1 MLFYSFAVE
10 IYNVNTRGVK
20 TLNTSDVDLLITLE
34 KIAHASYRKLFR
46 CTALNWR

>member
-1 MLFYSFAVE
+1 MFFYSFVVE
-10 IYNVNTRGVK
+10 IYSVNKRGVK
-20 TLNTSDVDLLITLE
+20 HLETSDVELLITLE